1 MKKIALAIIAAAII
15 IAHSLDVKPADAGD
29 VIDAIISLWIL
40 LYVVFGDDTQKIQTL
55 PAPCQDSPK

>member
-1 MKKIALAIIAAAII
+1 MKKISLAIIAAAII

-29 VIDAIISLWIL
+29 AIDAIISIWIL
-40 LYVVFGDDTQKIQTL
+40 LYVVFGEDQKIQTL